1 MELPVRWINWEMN
14 EKPQQ
19 QQQQQQQLEQQQNND
34 EGVFLNSSTDSV
46 QNTESD
52 HDYTVSSSPVP
63 SIPQPQT
70 VAING
75 RSLLY
80 VGQEFSSMAE
90 FLSVFERWKGE
101 NYHPFRVASS
111 ETLRKQDGSID
122 ETFKYRYVVYHC
134 AYYGQPRKRGL
145 GKRSIENHLPR
156 GCRAK
161 LRLNYIWT
169 ANVMR
174 VTSLTDEHN
183 GHCLTPEVYKWF
195 CMRKS
200 RRSSSKIIQTS
211 EKGEICIKEEPTTD
225 ESQYEFECPSSSCN
239 GSEFSAEINNWPDEG
254 VEEGK
259 IEENG
264 SLESTVE
271 DDRTDDQRFES
282 IHVVLQGLCDHLI
295 NLKGAMFDAHLEQL
309 NVLMQKWKQMDSD

>member
-1 MELPVRWINWEMN
+1 MELPVRWIHWEMN
-14 EKPQQ
+14 EKQQQQPQQ
-19 QQQQQQQLEQQQNND
+19 QQQQQYQQNND
-34 EGVFLNSSTDSV
+34 EGVFLNSTTDSI
-46 QNTESD
+46 QNAESD
-52 HDYTVSSSPVP
+52 HDYTVSPVP
-63 SIPQPQT
+63 SVPQPQT
-70 VAING
+70 VVTSG

-200 RRSSSKIIQTS
+200 RRSSSKIQTN
-211 EKGEICIKEEPTTD
+211 EKEAEICIKDEPTTD

-239 GSEFSAEINNWPDEG
+239 GSEFSAEINNWPDECADD
-254 VEEGK
+254 GK
-259 IEENG
+259 IEESC
-264 SLESTVE
+264 SLESVE

-295 NLKGAMFDAHLEQL
+295 NLKGAMFDTHLEQL
-309 NVLMQKWKQMDSD
+309 TVLMQKWKQIDSD